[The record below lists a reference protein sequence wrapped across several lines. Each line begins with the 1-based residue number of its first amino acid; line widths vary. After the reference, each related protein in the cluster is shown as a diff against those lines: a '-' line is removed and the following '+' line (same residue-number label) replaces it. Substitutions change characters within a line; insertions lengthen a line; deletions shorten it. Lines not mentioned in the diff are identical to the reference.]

1 MLSVKEIK
9 ELQKSAKARRTSGL
23 FTAEGKKMFR
33 EAPGGLIAQLCV
45 SESVVNDPA
54 MAALIREKLGE
65 EGMKKRLT
73 VLSDSRY
80 ESLSDTRT
88 PHGILMVLHAGTWT
102 VEDILTKP
110 SPLILVLEDLQDPG
124 NAGTILR
131 TAEAAGVDGVFLTA
145 AAVDIYNPKTI
156 RSTMGSVYRVPHAV
170 VDDMEALLA
179 AFREKG
185 IVTYAAA
192 LDGSVSYLEPDYTG
206 GTAFFIGNE
215 SRGLSDRLQAACDC
229 PIRIPMKGQ
238 IESLN
243 AAMAAGILMYE
254 AARKRA

>member
-1 MLSVKEIK
+1 
-9 ELQKSAKARRTSGL
+9 
-23 FTAEGKKMFR
+23 
-33 EAPGGLIAQLCV
+33 
-45 SESVVNDPA
+45 
-54 MAALIREKLGE
+54 
-65 EGMKKRLT
+65 
-73 VLSDSRY
+73 
-80 ESLSDTRT
+80 
-88 PHGILMVLHAGTWT
+88 
-102 VEDILTKP
+102 
-110 SPLILVLEDLQDPG
+110 
-124 NAGTILR
+124 
-131 TAEAAGVDGVFLTA
+131 
-145 AAVDIYNPKTI
+145 
-156 RSTMGSVYRVPHAV
+156 
-170 VDDMEALLA
+170 MEALLA

-229 PIRIPMKGQ
+229 PIRIPMKGR